1 MVRNVIGLV
10 AVVAVIVLI
19 WILLAPVV
27 AEIARVKPPDSVI
40 TVEAIEIQT
49 PYPYWTLIVLEPDS
63 TFISD
68 SGELRGTQSSEYA
81 CLVDTKTMW
90 RTTPVSVWVRVYVP
104 SLSGLGFVLL
114 TDASFT
120 SEVCPPL
127 SPAPIEGG

>member
-1 MVRNVIGLV
+1 MLRKLV
-10 AVVAVIVLI
+10 LIVAEAVAIVLI

-68 SGELRGTQSSEYA
+68 SGQLRGTQSSEYA
-81 CLVDTKTMW
+81 CLVDTKRMW
-90 RTTPVSVWVRVYVP
+90 RYHDGDWARVYLP
-104 SLSGLGFVLL
+104 SAKELGFVLL
-114 TDASFT
+114 KSASFT
-120 SEVCPPL
+120 SEVCSPL